1 MDMTVKLYKRLLQYV
16 KPYRMKLILAM
27 ICMVFFALCTAGTA
41 WLVQPAMDKIFVDKD
56 MRMLFLIPAFIIGLF
71 LIKGVFYYGQTYLM
85 SFVGLRIVADLREKL
100 YHHLQYLSLSFFT
113 KTPTGI
119 LISRL
124 TNDISLIQGAVSS
137 AITSVLRDCFSIIT
151 LTVVVFYRDWK
162 LACIAFIILPLAAIP
177 IIKFGQKLRKFSIKG
192 QIRMG
197 SITSL
202 LQETI
207 SGNRIVKAFTME
219 DYESRRFSAENDRF
233 FKVVMKRQKIRALS
247 SPVVEVLGGLGVAGI
262 VLVGGY
268 SVIKG
273 NSTPGTFGSFLA
285 AILLLY
291 KPIKSLSRVNDIV
304 QGGLAAGSRVFELM
318 DETPEIRDADE
329 AVPLT
334 GISDGIKFERV
345 SFKYEDERVLK
356 DINVEV
362 KVGEVLALVGMS
374 GAGKTTLVNLIPRFY
389 DVDEGQI
396 TIDGRDI
403 RTLTIKSLR
412 EHVAIVTQQTILF
425 NDTVRNNI
433 AYGDITRS
441 EEEIIE
447 AAKAA
452 NAHGFIEKLPLG
464 YDTVIGERGV
474 KLSGGER
481 QRVSIARALL
491 KDAPILILDEATS
504 SLDSESELQ
513 VQIALERLMANRTV
527 FLIAHRLSTIRNAH
541 RILVIDNGRTVE
553 VGTHDELLA
562 LNRIYKRLYDMQ
574 FRDDGETVLRK
585 AKVRQIY

>member
-1 MDMTVKLYKRLLQYV
+1 LYKRLLQFV
-16 KPYRMKLILAM
+16 KPYRAKLVLSM
-27 ICMVFFALCTAGTA
+27 ICMVFVAISTAGAA

-56 MRMLFLIPAFIIGLF
+56 MRMLFLIPMVIVGLY
-71 LIKGVFYYGQTYLM
+71 LLKGIFYYGQAYLM
-85 SFVGLRIVADLREKL
+85 SFVGQRIVADLREKL

-124 TNDISLIQGAVSS
+124 TNDVTLIQGAVSS
-137 AITSVLRDCFSIIT
+137 AITTVLRDSFTIIA

-177 IIKFGQKLRKFSIKG
+177 IVKFGKKLRKFSIKG

-197 SITSL
+197 FITSL

-219 DYESRRFSAENDRF
+219 DYEYRRFSAENDRF
-233 FKVVMKRQKIRALS
+233 FKVLMKRQKIRALS
-247 SPVVEVLGGLGVAGI
+247 SPVVEALGGLGIAGI

-268 SVIKG
+268 GVIQG

-285 AILLLY
+285 ALFLLY
-291 KPIKSLSRVNDIV
+291 KPIKSLSTVNDIV

-318 DETPEIRDADE
+318 DTTPDIRDADE
-329 AVPLT
+329 AVSLN
-334 GISDGIKFERV
+334 GISDGIKFEHA
-345 SFKYEDERVLK
+345 SFKYEDKMVLK
-356 DINVEV
+356 DINLDV
-362 KVGEVLALVGMS
+362 KVGEVLALVGVS

-389 DVDEGQI
+389 DIDEGHI
-396 TIDGRDI
+396 TIDERDI

-412 EHVAIVTQQTILF
+412 EHIGIVTQQTILF

-433 AYGDITRS
+433 AYGDVTRS
-441 EEEIIE
+441 EEEIVE

-464 YDTVIGERGV
+464 YDTIIGEQGV

-491 KDAPILILDEATS
+491 KNAPILILDEATS
-504 SLDSESELQ
+504 SLDSESEFQ
-513 VQIALERLMANRTV
+513 VQTALERLMANRTV

-541 RILVIDNGRTVE
+541 RILVIDNGRIVE
-553 VGTHDELLA
+553 EGTHDELLA
-562 LNRIYKRLYDMQ
+562 MDRIYKRLYQMQ

-585 AKVRQIY
+585 PKVRQIY

>member
-1 MDMTVKLYKRLLQYV
+1 MTVKLYKRLFQYI
-16 KPYRMKLILAM
+16 KPYRMRVIMAM
-27 ICMVFFALCTAGTA
+27 ICMVFFALCTGGTA
-41 WLVQPAMDKIFVDKD
+41 WLVQPAMDKIFLDKD
-56 MRMLFLIPAFIIGLF
+56 MRTLFLIPIVIVGLY
-71 LIKGVFYYGQTYLM
+71 LIKGVFYYGQAYFM
-85 SFVGLRIVADLREKL
+85 YYVGHRIVADLREQL

-124 TNDISLIQGAVSS
+124 TNDVRLLQGAVSN
-137 AITSVLRDCFSIIT
+137 AITSVLRDSFTIIT
-151 LTVVVFYRDWK
+151 LTAVVFYRDWK
-162 LACIAFIILPLAAIP
+162 LACIALIVLPLAAIP
-177 IIKFGQKLRKFSIKG
+177 IVKFGQKLRKFSIRS
-192 QIRMG
+192 QVRMG

-219 DYESRRFSAENDRF
+219 DYESRRFAAENDQY
-233 FKVVMKRQKIRALS
+233 FKVIMKRQKIKALS
-247 SPVVEVLGGLGVAGI
+247 PPVVEVLGGLGVAGI

-285 AILLLY
+285 ALLLLY
-291 KPIKSLSRVNDIV
+291 KPIKSLSKVNDIV
-304 QGGLAAGSRVFELM
+304 QAGLAASSRVFELM
-318 DETPEIRDADE
+318 DKTPEIRDADG
-329 AVPLT
+329 AVPLN
-334 GISDGIKFERV
+334 GISDGIKFKGV
-345 SFKYEDERVLK
+345 SFKYEDELVLK
-356 DINVEV
+356 DINLEV

-389 DVDEGQI
+389 DLDEGQI

-403 RTLTIKSLR
+403 RTFTIRSLR
-412 EHVAIVTQQTILF
+412 EHIAIVTQQTILF

-441 EEEIIE
+441 EEEIVE
-447 AAKAA
+447 AAKVA
-452 NAHGFIEKLPLG
+452 NAHAFIEKLPLG
-464 YDTVIGERGV
+464 YDTVIGERGT
-474 KLSGGER
+474 KLSGGEQ
-481 QRVSIARALL
+481 QRISIARALL
-491 KDAPILILDEATS
+491 KNAPILILDEATS
-504 SLDSESELQ
+504 SLDSESEFQ

-541 RILVIDNGRTVE
+541 RILVIDKGRTVE
-553 VGTHDELLA
+553 EGTHDELLA
-562 LNRIYKRLYDMQ
+562 LNRTYKKLYNMQ

>member
-1 MDMTVKLYKRLLQYV
+1 MTVKLYKRLLQYV

-27 ICMVFFALCTAGTA
+27 ICMLFFGLCTAGTA

-56 MRMLFLIPAFIIGLF
+56 MRMLFLIPMLIVGLY
-71 LIKGVFYYGQTYLM
+71 LIKGVFYYGQAYLM
-85 SFVGLRIVADLREKL
+85 SYVGQRIVADLRERL
-100 YHHLQYLSLSFFT
+100 YHHLQYFSLSFFT

-124 TNDISLIQGAVSS
+124 TNDVALIQGAVSN
-137 AITSVLRDCFSIIT
+137 AITSVLRDSFSIIT
-151 LTVVVFYRDWK
+151 LTGVVFYRDWK
-162 LACIAFIILPLAAIP
+162 LACIAFIVLPLAAIP
-177 IIKFGQKLRKFSIKG
+177 IVKFGQKLRKFSTRG

-219 DYESRRFSAENDRF
+219 DYESRRFSAENDQF
-233 FKVVMKRQKIRALS
+233 FKVTMKRQKIRALS

-262 VLVGGY
+262 VLLGGY

-285 AILLLY
+285 ALFLLY

-304 QGGLAAGSRVFELM
+304 QGGLAASSRVFELM
-318 DETPEIRDADE
+318 DRTPEIRDADG
-329 AVPLT
+329 AVPLN
-334 GISDGIKFERV
+334 GISDGIKFEHV
-345 SFKYEDERVLK
+345 SFKYEDELVLK
-356 DINVEV
+356 DMNLEV
-362 KVGEVLALVGMS
+362 KVGDVLALVGMS

-396 TIDGRDI
+396 TIDGGDI
-403 RTLTIKSLR
+403 RTFTIKSLR
-412 EHVAIVTQQTILF
+412 EHIAIVTQQTILF

-441 EEEIIE
+441 EEEIVE

-464 YDTVIGERGV
+464 YDTMIGERGV

-481 QRVSIARALL
+481 QRISIARALL
-491 KDAPILILDEATS
+491 KNAPILILDEATS
-504 SLDSESELQ
+504 SLDSESEFQ

-553 VGTHDELLA
+553 EGTHDELLA

>member
-1 MDMTVKLYKRLLQYV
+1 MTVKLYKRLLQYV

-27 ICMVFFALCTAGTA
+27 ICMLFFGLCTAGTA

-56 MRMLFLIPAFIIGLF
+56 MRMLFLIPTLIVGLY
-71 LIKGVFYYGQTYLM
+71 LIKGVFYYGQAYLM
-85 SFVGLRIVADLREKL
+85 SYVGLRIVADLRERL
-100 YHHLQYLSLSFFT
+100 YHHLQYFSLSFFT

-124 TNDISLIQGAVSS
+124 TNDVTLIQGAVSN
-137 AITSVLRDCFSIIT
+137 AITSVLRDSFSIIT
-151 LTVVVFYRDWK
+151 LTGVVFYRDWK
-162 LACIAFIILPLAAIP
+162 LACIAFIVLPLAAIP
-177 IIKFGQKLRKFSIKG
+177 IIKFGQKLRKFSIRG

-219 DYESRRFSAENDRF
+219 DYESRRFSAENDQF
-233 FKVVMKRQKIRALS
+233 FKVTMKRQKIRALS

-262 VLVGGY
+262 VLLGGY

-285 AILLLY
+285 ALFLLY

-304 QGGLAAGSRVFELM
+304 QGGLAASSRVFELM
-318 DETPEIRDADE
+318 DRTPEIRDADG
-329 AVPLT
+329 AVPLN
-334 GISDGIKFERV
+334 GISDGIKFEGV
-345 SFKYEDERVLK
+345 SFKYEDELVLK
-356 DINVEV
+356 DMNLEV
-362 KVGEVLALVGMS
+362 KVGDVLALVGMS

-403 RTLTIKSLR
+403 RTFTIKSLR
-412 EHVAIVTQQTILF
+412 EHIAIVTQQTILF

-441 EEEIIE
+441 EEEIVE

-481 QRVSIARALL
+481 QRISIARALL
-491 KDAPILILDEATS
+491 KNAPILILDEATS
-504 SLDSESELQ
+504 SLDSESEFQ

-541 RILVIDNGRTVE
+541 RILVIDHGRIVE
-553 VGTHDELLA
+553 EGTHDELLA
-562 LNRIYKRLYDMQ
+562 LNRTYKRLYDMQ

>member
-1 MDMTVKLYKRLLQYV
+1 MTVKLYKRLLHYI

-41 WLVQPAMDKIFVDKD
+41 WLVQPALDKIFVDKD
-56 MRMLFLIPAFIIGLF
+56 MWWLFLIPALIVGLY
-71 LIKGVFYYGQTYLM
+71 LIKGVFYYGQAYLM
-85 SFVGLRIVADLREKL
+85 SYVGQRIVADLREQL
-100 YHHLQYLSLSFFT
+100 YHHLQYFSLSFFT

-124 TNDISLIQGAVSS
+124 TNDIGLIQGAVSN
-137 AITSVLRDCFSIIT
+137 AITSILRDSFSIIT
-151 LTVVVFYRDWK
+151 LTGVVFYRDWK
-162 LACIAFIILPLAAIP
+162 LACIAFIVLPLAAIP
-177 IIKFGQKLRKFSIKG
+177 IVKFGQKLRKYSIRG

-233 FKVVMKRQKIRALS
+233 FKVTMKRQKIRALS

-262 VLVGGY
+262 VLVGGL
-268 SVIKG
+268 SVIQG

-285 AILLLY
+285 ALLLLY

-304 QGGLAAGSRVFELM
+304 QGGLAASSRVFELM
-318 DETPEIRDADE
+318 DRTPEIRDADG
-329 AVPLT
+329 AVPLN
-334 GISDGIKFERV
+334 GISDGIRFGHI
-345 SFKYEDERVLK
+345 SFKYEDELVLK
-356 DINVEV
+356 DMNLKV
-362 KVGEVLALVGMS
+362 KVGDVLALVGMS

-403 RTLTIKSLR
+403 RTFTVKSLR
-412 EHVAIVTQQTILF
+412 EHIAIVTQQTILF

-441 EEEIIE
+441 EEEIVE

-452 NAHGFIEKLPLG
+452 NAHGFIEKLPSG
-464 YDTVIGERGV
+464 YDTIIGERGV

-481 QRVSIARALL
+481 QRISIARALL
-491 KDAPILILDEATS
+491 KNAPILILDEATS
-504 SLDSESELQ
+504 SLDSESEFQ

-553 VGTHDELLA
+553 EGTHDELLA
-562 LNRIYKRLYDMQ
+562 LNRTYKKLYDMQ

-585 AKVRQIY
+585 AKVKQIY

>member
-1 MDMTVKLYKRLLQYV
+1 M
-16 KPYRMKLILAM
+16 AM
-27 ICMVFFALCTAGTA
+27 ICMVFVALCTAGAA

-56 MRMLFLIPAFIIGLF
+56 VRMLFLIPMVIVGLY
-71 LIKGVFYYGQTYLM
+71 LLKGIFYYGQAYLM
-85 SFVGLRIVADLREKL
+85 SFVGQRIVADLREKL

-124 TNDISLIQGAVSS
+124 TNDVTLIQGAVSS
-137 AITSVLRDCFSIIT
+137 AITTVLRDSFTIIA

-177 IIKFGQKLRKFSIKG
+177 IVKFGKKLRKFSIKG

-197 SITSL
+197 FITSL

-219 DYESRRFSAENDRF
+219 DYEYRRFSAENDRF
-233 FKVVMKRQKIRALS
+233 FKVLMKRQKIRALS
-247 SPVVEVLGGLGVAGI
+247 SPVVEALGGLGIAGI

-268 SVIKG
+268 GVIQG

-285 AILLLY
+285 ALLLLY
-291 KPIKSLSRVNDIV
+291 KPLKSLSTVNDIV

-318 DETPEIRDADE
+318 DTTPDIRDADE
-329 AVPLT
+329 AVSLN
-334 GISDGIKFERV
+334 GISDGIKFEHA
-345 SFKYEDERVLK
+345 SFKYEDEMVLK
-356 DINVEV
+356 DINLDV
-362 KVGEVLALVGMS
+362 KVGEVLALVGVS

-389 DVDEGQI
+389 DIDEGHI

-412 EHVAIVTQQTILF
+412 EHIGIVTQQTILF

-433 AYGDITRS
+433 AYGDVTRS
-441 EEEIIE
+441 EEEIVE

-464 YDTVIGERGV
+464 YDTIIGEQGV

-481 QRVSIARALL
+481 QRISIARALL
-491 KDAPILILDEATS
+491 KNAPILILDEATS
-504 SLDSESELQ
+504 SLDSESEFQ

-541 RILVIDNGRTVE
+541 RILVIDNGRIVE
-553 VGTHDELLA
+553 EGTHDELLA
-562 LNRIYKRLYDMQ
+562 MNRIYKRLYQMQ

-585 AKVRQIY
+585 PKVRQIY

>member
-1 MDMTVKLYKRLLQYV
+1 MTLKLYNRLLQYI

-27 ICMVFFALCTAGTA
+27 ICMVFFSLCTAGTA

-56 MRMLFLIPAFIIGLF
+56 MRMLFLIPTLIIGLY
-71 LIKGVFYYGQTYLM
+71 LIKGVFFYGQAYLM
-85 SFVGLRIVADLREKL
+85 SYVGQRIVADLREQL
-100 YHHLQYLSLSFFT
+100 YHHLQYFSLSFFT

-124 TNDISLIQGAVSS
+124 TNDISLIQGAVSR
-137 AITSVLRDCFSIIT
+137 AITSVLRDSFTIMA
-151 LTVVVFYRDWK
+151 LTGVVFYRDWK
-162 LACIAFIILPLAAIP
+162 LACIGFIVLPLVAIP
-177 IIKFGQKLRKFSIKG
+177 IVKFGQKLRKFSIRG

-219 DYESRRFSAENDRF
+219 DYESRRFSVENDRF
-233 FKVVMKRQKIRALS
+233 FKVIMKRQKIRALS
-247 SPVVEVLGGLGVAGI
+247 SPVVEVLGGLGVAGT

-285 AILLLY
+285 ALLLLY

-318 DETPEIRDADE
+318 DETPEIRDSDG
-329 AVPLT
+329 AVPLN
-334 GISDGIKFERV
+334 GISDGIKFEHV
-345 SFKYEDERVLK
+345 SFKYEDKRVLK
-356 DINVEV
+356 DINLEV

-403 RTLTIKSLR
+403 RTLTIKSVR
-412 EHVAIVTQQTILF
+412 EYIAIVTQQTILF

-441 EEEIIE
+441 EEEIVE
-447 AAKAA
+447 AAKVA

-464 YDTVIGERGV
+464 YDTVIGERGT
-474 KLSGGER
+474 KLSGGEQ
-481 QRVSIARALL
+481 QRISIARALL
-491 KDAPILILDEATS
+491 KNAPILILDEATS
-504 SLDSESELQ
+504 SLDSESEFQ
-513 VQIALERLMANRTV
+513 VQIALQRLMANRTV

-541 RILVIDNGRTVE
+541 RILVIDKGRTVE
-553 VGTHDELLA
+553 EGTHDELLA
-562 LNRIYKRLYDMQ
+562 LNRTYKKLYDMQ

-585 AKVRQIY
+585 AKVGQIY

>member
-1 MDMTVKLYKRLLQYV
+1 MELYRRLLQYV

-27 ICMVFFALCTAGTA
+27 TCMVFVAVCTAGSA
-41 WLVQPAMDKIFVDKD
+41 WLVQPAMDKIFIDKD
-56 MRMLFLIPAFIIGLF
+56 MRMLFLIPLLIVGLYI
-71 LIKGVFYYGQTYLM
+71 LKGVFYYGQAYLM
-85 SFVGLRIVADLREKL
+85 SYVGQRIVADFREKL
-100 YHHLQYLSLSFFT
+100 YDHIQRLSLSFFT

-124 TNDISLIQGAVSS
+124 TNDVTLIQGAVSS
-137 AITSVLRDCFSIIT
+137 ALTSVLRDSFTIFA

-162 LACIAFIILPLAAIP
+162 LACIAAIVLPLAAIP
-177 IIKFGQKLRKFSIKG
+177 IIKFGEKLRKFSIKG

-197 SITSL
+197 FITSL

-219 DYESRRFSAENDRF
+219 DYESRRFAAQNDHF
-233 FKVVMKRQKIRALS
+233 FKIIMKRQKIRALS
-247 SPVVEVLGGLGVAGI
+247 SPVVEALAGVGIAGI

-268 SVIKG
+268 AVVRG
-273 NSTPGTFGSFLA
+273 DSTPGTFGSFLA
-285 AILLLY
+285 ALLLLY
-291 KPIKSLSRVNDIV
+291 KPFKSLSMVNDIV
-304 QGGLAAGSRVFELM
+304 QGGLAAGSRVFELL
-318 DETPEIRDADE
+318 DTTADIRDADG
-329 AVPLT
+329 AVPLR
-334 GISDGIKFERV
+334 GISHAIKFEHA
-345 SFKYEDERVLK
+345 SFKYEDEMVLK
-356 DINVEV
+356 DINFEV
-362 KVGEVLALVGMS
+362 KAGEVVALVGVS

-389 DVDEGQI
+389 DIGEGRI
-396 TIDGRDI
+396 TIDGTDI

-412 EHVAIVTQQTILF
+412 EHIGIVTQQTILF

-441 EEEIIE
+441 EEEIVE

-464 YDTVIGERGV
+464 YDTIIGEQGV

-481 QRVSIARALL
+481 QRISIARALL
-491 KDAPILILDEATS
+491 KNAPILILDEATS
-504 SLDSESELQ
+504 SLDSESEFQ
-513 VQIALERLMANRTV
+513 VQVALERLMANRTV

-541 RILVIDNGRTVE
+541 RIVVIDSGRIVE
-553 VGTHDELLA
+553 EGTHDELLA
-562 LNRIYKRLYDMQ
+562 MNRIYGKLYQMQ

>member
-1 MDMTVKLYKRLLQYV
+1 MTVQLYKRLLQYV
-16 KPYRMKLILAM
+16 KPYRMRLILAM
-27 ICMVFFALCTAGTA
+27 ICMVFFGLCEGGTA
-41 WLVQPAMDKIFVDKD
+41 WLVKPALDTVFVDKD
-56 MRMLFLIPAFIIGLF
+56 VRMLFLIPAAIVVLF
-71 LIKGVFYYGQTYLM
+71 VTRGVFYYGQAYLM
-85 SFVGLRIVADLREKL
+85 SYVGQRIVADLREKL

-113 KTPTGI
+113 KTPTGV

-124 TNDISLIQGAVSS
+124 TNDIGLIQGAVSN
-137 AITSVLRDCFSIIT
+137 AITSILRDSFTIII
-151 LTVVVFYRDWK
+151 LTGVVFYRDWK
-162 LACIAFIILPLAAIP
+162 LACIAFTVLPLAAIP
-177 IIKFGQKLRKFSIKG
+177 IVKFGQKLRKFSIRG
-192 QIRMG
+192 QVRMG

-233 FKVVMKRQKIRALS
+233 FKVLMKRQKIRALS
-247 SPVVEVLGGLGVAGI
+247 SPVIEVLGGLGVAGI

-268 SVIKG
+268 SVIEG
-273 NSTPGTFGSFLA
+273 NSTPGTLGSFLA

-318 DETPEIRDADE
+318 DKTPEIRDADG
-329 AVPLT
+329 AVSLS
-334 GISDGIKFERV
+334 GISDGIKFEHV
-345 SFKYEDERVLK
+345 SFKYVDESVLK
-356 DINVEV
+356 DINIEV

-452 NAHGFIEKLPLG
+452 NAYGFIEKLPLG

-474 KLSGGER
+474 RLSGGER
-481 QRVSIARALL
+481 QRISIARALL

-504 SLDSESELQ
+504 SLDSESEFQ
-513 VQIALERLMANRTV
+513 VQAALERLMANRTV

-541 RILVIDNGRTVE
+541 RILVIDNGKTVE
-553 VGTHDELLA
+553 EGTHDELLA
-562 LNRIYKRLYDMQ
+562 LNRIYRRLYDMQ

>member
-1 MDMTVKLYKRLLQYV
+1 MTVKLYKRLLQYV

-27 ICMVFFALCTAGTA
+27 ICMLFFGLCTAGTA

-56 MRMLFLIPAFIIGLF
+56 MRMLFLIPTLIVGLY
-71 LIKGVFYYGQTYLM
+71 LIKGVFYYGQAYLM
-85 SFVGLRIVADLREKL
+85 SYVGQRIVADLRERL
-100 YHHLQYLSLSFFT
+100 YHHLQYFSLSFFT

-124 TNDISLIQGAVSS
+124 TNDVTLIQGAVSN
-137 AITSVLRDCFSIIT
+137 AITSVLRDSFSIIT
-151 LTVVVFYRDWK
+151 LTGVVFYRDWK
-162 LACIAFIILPLAAIP
+162 LACIAFIVLPLAAIP
-177 IIKFGQKLRKFSIKG
+177 IIKFGQKLRKFSIRG

-219 DYESRRFSAENDRF
+219 DYESRRFSAENDQF
-233 FKVVMKRQKIRALS
+233 FKVTMKRQKIRALS

-262 VLVGGY
+262 VLLGGY

-285 AILLLY
+285 ALFLLY

-304 QGGLAAGSRVFELM
+304 QGGLAASSRVFELM
-318 DETPEIRDADE
+318 DRTPEIRDADG
-329 AVPLT
+329 AVPLN
-334 GISDGIKFERV
+334 GISDGIKFEGV
-345 SFKYEDERVLK
+345 SFKYEDELVLK
-356 DINVEV
+356 DMNLEV
-362 KVGEVLALVGMS
+362 KVGDVLALVGMS

-403 RTLTIKSLR
+403 RTFTIKSLR
-412 EHVAIVTQQTILF
+412 EHIAIVTQQTILF

-441 EEEIIE
+441 EEEIVE

-481 QRVSIARALL
+481 QRISIARALL
-491 KDAPILILDEATS
+491 KNAPILILDEATS
-504 SLDSESELQ
+504 SLDSESEFQ

-541 RILVIDNGRTVE
+541 RILVIDHGRIVE
-553 VGTHDELLA
+553 EGTHDELLA
-562 LNRIYKRLYDMQ
+562 LNRTYKRLYDMQ

>member
-1 MDMTVKLYKRLLQYV
+1 MYKRLLQFV
-16 KPYRMKLILAM
+16 KPYRAKLVLSM
-27 ICMVFFALCTAGTA
+27 ICMVFVAISTAGAA

-56 MRMLFLIPAFIIGLF
+56 MRMLFLIPMVIVGLY
-71 LIKGVFYYGQTYLM
+71 LLKGIFYYGQAYLM
-85 SFVGLRIVADLREKL
+85 SFVGQRIVADLREKL

-124 TNDISLIQGAVSS
+124 TNDVTLIQGAVSS
-137 AITSVLRDCFSIIT
+137 AITTVLRDSFTIIA

-177 IIKFGQKLRKFSIKG
+177 IVKFGKKLRKFSIKG

-197 SITSL
+197 FITSL

-219 DYESRRFSAENDRF
+219 DYEYRRFSAENDRF
-233 FKVVMKRQKIRALS
+233 FKVLMKRQKIRALS
-247 SPVVEVLGGLGVAGI
+247 SPVVEALGGLGIAGI

-268 SVIKG
+268 GVIQG

-285 AILLLY
+285 ALLLLY
-291 KPIKSLSRVNDIV
+291 KPIKSLSTVNDIV

-318 DETPEIRDADE
+318 DTTPDIRDADE
-329 AVPLT
+329 AVSLN
-334 GISDGIKFERV
+334 GISDGIKFEHA
-345 SFKYEDERVLK
+345 SFKYEDKMVLK
-356 DINVEV
+356 DINLDV
-362 KVGEVLALVGMS
+362 KVGEVLALVGVS

-389 DVDEGQI
+389 DIDEGHI
-396 TIDGRDI
+396 TIDERDI

-412 EHVAIVTQQTILF
+412 EHIGIVTQQTILF

-433 AYGDITRS
+433 AYGDVTRS
-441 EEEIIE
+441 EEEIVE

-464 YDTVIGERGV
+464 YDTTIGEQGV

-491 KDAPILILDEATS
+491 KNAPILILDEATS
-504 SLDSESELQ
+504 SLDSESEFQ

-541 RILVIDNGRTVE
+541 RILVIDNGRIVE
-553 VGTHDELLA
+553 EGTHDELLA
-562 LNRIYKRLYDMQ
+562 MNRIYKRLYQMQ

-585 AKVRQIY
+585 PKVRQIY

>member
-1 MDMTVKLYKRLLQYV
+1 M
-16 KPYRMKLILAM
+16 AM
-27 ICMVFFALCTAGTA
+27 ICMVFVALCTAGAA
-41 WLVQPAMDKIFVDKD
+41 WLIQPAMDKIFVDKD
-56 MRMLFLIPAFIIGLF
+56 VRMLFLIPMVIVGLYF
-71 LIKGVFYYGQTYLM
+71 LKGIFYYGQAYLM
-85 SFVGLRIVADLREKL
+85 SYVGQRIVADLREKL

-124 TNDISLIQGAVSS
+124 TNDVTLIQGAVSS
-137 AITSVLRDCFSIIT
+137 AITTVLRDSFTIIA

-177 IIKFGQKLRKFSIKG
+177 IVKFGKKLRKFSIKG

-197 SITSL
+197 FITSL

-219 DYESRRFSAENDRF
+219 DYEYRRFSAENDRF
-233 FKVVMKRQKIRALS
+233 FKVLMKRQKIRALS
-247 SPVVEVLGGLGVAGI
+247 SPVVEALGGLGIAGI

-268 SVIKG
+268 GVIQG

-285 AILLLY
+285 ALLLLY
-291 KPIKSLSRVNDIV
+291 KPIKSLSTVNDIV

-318 DETPEIRDADE
+318 DTTPDIRDADE
-329 AVPLT
+329 AVSLN
-334 GISDGIKFERV
+334 GISDGIKFEHA
-345 SFKYEDERVLK
+345 SFKYEDEMVLK
-356 DINVEV
+356 DINLDV
-362 KVGEVLALVGMS
+362 KVGEVLALVGVS

-389 DVDEGQI
+389 DIDEGHI
-396 TIDGRDI
+396 TIDERDI

-412 EHVAIVTQQTILF
+412 EHIGIVTQQTILF

-433 AYGDITRS
+433 AYGDVTRS
-441 EEEIIE
+441 EEEIVE

-464 YDTVIGERGV
+464 YDTIIGEQGV

-481 QRVSIARALL
+481 QRISIARALL
-491 KDAPILILDEATS
+491 KNAPILILDEATS
-504 SLDSESELQ
+504 SLDSESEFQ
-513 VQIALERLMANRTV
+513 VQVALERLMANRTV

-541 RILVIDNGRTVE
+541 RILVIDNGRIVE
-553 VGTHDELLA
+553 EGTHDELLA
-562 LNRIYKRLYDMQ
+562 MNRIYKRLYQMQ

-585 AKVRQIY
+585 PKVRQIY

>member
-1 MDMTVKLYKRLLQYV
+1 MTVELYKRLLQYV
-16 KPYRMKLILAM
+16 KPYRMKFILAM
-27 ICMVFFALCTAGTA
+27 ICMVFFGLCQGGTA
-41 WLVQPAMDKIFVDKD
+41 WLAQPAVDGVLVDKD
-56 MRMLFLIPAFIIGLF
+56 GSKLFLIATAIIALF
-71 LIKGVFYYGQTYLM
+71 LIRGVFDYGQAYLM
-85 SFVGLRIVADLREKL
+85 NYVGQRIVADLREQL
-100 YHHLQYLSLSFFT
+100 YNHLQYFSLSFFT

-124 TNDISLIQGAVSS
+124 TNDIGLIQGAVSN
-137 AITSVLRDCFSIIT
+137 AITTILKESVTIIT
-151 LTVVVFYRDWK
+151 LTGVVFYQDWR
-162 LACIAFIILPLAAIP
+162 LASIAFIVLPLAGIP
-177 IIKFGQKLRKFSIKG
+177 IVKFGQKLRKFSIKG

-219 DYESRRFSAENDRF
+219 DYESRRFSAENDRL
-233 FKVVMKRQKIRALS
+233 FKVIMKRLKIRALS
-247 SPVVEVLGGLGVAGI
+247 SPVVEVLGGLGIAGV

-273 NSTPGTFGSFLA
+273 NMTPGSLSSFLVA
-285 AILLLY
+285 LGLLY
-291 KPIKSLSRVNDIV
+291 KPIKSLTRLNDIV

-318 DETPEIRDADE
+318 DQTPEIGDTDG

-334 GISDGIKFERV
+334 GISDGIKFEGV
-345 SFKYEDERVLK
+345 SFKYEDDTVLK
-356 DINVEV
+356 DITIEV

-389 DVDEGQI
+389 DIDKGHI

-403 RTLTIKSLR
+403 RTFTIKSLR
-412 EHVAIVTQQTILF
+412 EHIAIVTQQTILF

-433 AYGDITRS
+433 AYGDIARS

-541 RILVIDNGRTVE
+541 RIVVIDNGRPVE
-553 VGTHDELLA
+553 EGTHDELLA
-562 LNRIYKRLYDMQ
+562 LNQTYRKLHDMQ
-574 FRDDGETVLRK
+574 FRDDGQRVLRK
-585 AKVRQIY
+585 TKVRQIY

>member
-1 MDMTVKLYKRLLQYV
+1 
-16 KPYRMKLILAM
+16 MKFVLAM
-27 ICMVFFALCTAGTA
+27 ICMVFFGLCQGGTA
-41 WLVQPAMDKIFVDKD
+41 WLAQPAVDGVLVDKD
-56 MRMLFLIPAFIIGLF
+56 GSKLFLIAAAIIALF
-71 LIKGVFYYGQTYLM
+71 LIRGVFDYGQAYLM
-85 SFVGLRIVADLREKL
+85 NYVGQRVVADLREQL
-100 YHHLQYLSLSFFT
+100 YNHLQYFSLSFFT

-124 TNDISLIQGAVSS
+124 TNDIALIQGAVSN
-137 AITSVLRDCFSIIT
+137 AITTILKESITIIT
-151 LTVVVFYRDWK
+151 LTGVVFYQDWR
-162 LACIAFIILPLAAIP
+162 LASIAFIVLPLAGIP
-177 IIKFGQKLRKFSIKG
+177 IVKFGQKLRKFSIKG

-219 DYESRRFSAENDRF
+219 DYESRRFSAENDRL
-233 FKVVMKRQKIRALS
+233 FKIIMKRLKIRALS
-247 SPVVEVLGGLGVAGI
+247 SPVVEVLGGLGIAGV

-273 NSTPGTFGSFLA
+273 NLTPGGLSSFLVA
-285 AILLLY
+285 LGLLY
-291 KPIKSLSRVNDIV
+291 KPIKSLTRLNDVV

-318 DETPEIRDADE
+318 DQTPEIQDSHG
-329 AVPLT
+329 AVALT
-334 GISDGIKFERV
+334 GISDGIKFEGV
-345 SFKYEDERVLK
+345 SFKYEDETVLK

-389 DVDEGQI
+389 DVDKGHI

-412 EHVAIVTQQTILF
+412 EHIAIVTQQTILF

-433 AYGDITRS
+433 AYGDIARS
-441 EEEIIE
+441 EEEIME

-541 RILVIDNGRTVE
+541 RIVVIDNGRPVE
-553 VGTHDELLA
+553 EGTHDELLA
-562 LNRIYKRLYDMQ
+562 LNRAYKRLYHMQ
-574 FRDDGETVLRK
+574 FRDDGQRVLRK
-585 AKVRQIY
+585 TKVRQIY

>member
-1 MDMTVKLYKRLLQYV
+1 MQYV

-56 MRMLFLIPAFIIGLF
+56 MRMLFLIPTLIVGLY
-71 LIKGVFYYGQTYLM
+71 LIKGVFYYGQAYLM
-85 SFVGLRIVADLREKL
+85 SYVGQRIVADLREKL

-113 KTPTGI
+113 KTPTGV

-124 TNDISLIQGAVSS
+124 TNDITLIQGAVSS
-137 AITSVLRDCFSIIT
+137 AITSVLKDSFTIII
-151 LTVVVFYRDWK
+151 LTGVVFYRDWK
-162 LACIAFIILPLAAIP
+162 LACIAFIVLPLAAIP
-177 IIKFGQKLRKFSIKG
+177 IVKFGQKLRKFSMRG

-268 SVIKG
+268 GVIKG

-285 AILLLY
+285 ALLLLY
-291 KPIKSLSRVNDIV
+291 KPIKALSRVNDIV
-304 QGGLAAGSRVFELM
+304 QGGLAASSRVFELM
-318 DETPEIRDADE
+318 DRTPEIRNADG
-329 AVPLT
+329 AVPLN
-334 GISDGIKFERV
+334 GISNGIKFEHV

-362 KVGEVLALVGMS
+362 KVGEILALVGMS

-389 DVDEGQI
+389 DIDEGQI

-403 RTLTIKSLR
+403 RTFTIKSLR
-412 EHVAIVTQQTILF
+412 QHIAIVTQQTILF

-441 EEEIIE
+441 EEEIVE

-452 NAHGFIEKLPLG
+452 NAHGFIEKLPLD

-481 QRVSIARALL
+481 QRISIARALL
-491 KDAPILILDEATS
+491 KNAPILILDEATS
-504 SLDSESELQ
+504 SLDSESEFQ
-513 VQIALERLMANRTV
+513 VQIALERLMVNRTV

-553 VGTHDELLA
+553 EGTHDELLA
-562 LNRIYKRLYDMQ
+562 LNRTYKRLYDMQ

>member
-1 MDMTVKLYKRLLQYV
+1 
-16 KPYRMKLILAM
+16 
-27 ICMVFFALCTAGTA
+27 
-41 WLVQPAMDKIFVDKD
+41 
-56 MRMLFLIPAFIIGLF
+56 MLFLIAAAIIALF
-71 LIKGVFYYGQTYLM
+71 LIKGVFDYGQSYLM
-85 SFVGLRIVADLREKL
+85 NYVGQRIVADLREKL
-100 YHHLQYLSLSFFT
+100 YNHLQYFSLSFFT
-113 KTPTGI
+113 KTPTGV

-124 TNDISLIQGAVSS
+124 TNDIALIQGAVSN
-137 AITSVLRDCFSIIT
+137 AITTVLKESFTIIT
-151 LTVVVFYRDWK
+151 LTGVVFYQDWK
-162 LACIAFIILPLAAIP
+162 LACIAFIVLPLAAIP
-177 IIKFGQKLRKFSIKG
+177 IVTFGQKLRKFSIKG

-219 DYESRRFSAENDRF
+219 DYESRRFAAENDRF
-233 FKVVMKRQKIRALS
+233 FKIVMKRQKIRALS
-247 SPVVEVLGGLGVAGI
+247 SPVIELLGGLGAASI

-273 NSTPGTFGSFLA
+273 NSTPGSLTSFLIA
-285 AILLLY
+285 LGLLY
-291 KPIKSLSRVNDIV
+291 KPIKSLSRLNDTV
-304 QGGLAAGSRVFELM
+304 QGGLAAGSRVFELL
-318 DETPEIRDADE
+318 DQTPEIKDTDG

-334 GISDGIKFERV
+334 GISDGIKFDHI
-345 SFKYEDERVLK
+345 SFKYEDKNVLK
-356 DINVEV
+356 DITIEV

-389 DVDEGQI
+389 DVEEGQI

-412 EHVAIVTQQTILF
+412 EHIAIVTQQTILF

-441 EEEIIE
+441 EEEIME

-464 YDTVIGERGV
+464 YDTVIGERG
-474 KLSGGER
+474 KGGKALGWGTAEDLYCQGAAQGCPHPHSGRGHLVPGLR
-481 QRVSIARALL
+481 IGISG
-491 KDAPILILDEATS
+491 S
-504 SLDSESELQ
+504 G
-513 VQIALERLMANRTV
+513 RTGK
-527 FLIAHRLSTIRNAH
+527 IRNAH
-541 RILVIDNGRTVE
+541 RILVIDNGRAVE
-553 VGTHDELLA
+553 EGTHDELFA
-562 LNRIYKRLYDMQ
+562 LNRTYRKLYDMQ
-574 FRDDGETVLRK
+574 FRDDGKTVLRN

>member
-1 MDMTVKLYKRLLQYV
+1 MTVELYKRLLQYV
-16 KPYRMKLILAM
+16 KPYRMRLVLAM
-27 ICMVFFALCTAGTA
+27 ICMVFFGLCQGGTA
-41 WLVQPAMDKIFVDKD
+41 WLAQPAVDGVLVDKD
-56 MRMLFLIPAFIIGLF
+56 GSKLFLIAAAIIALF
-71 LIKGVFYYGQTYLM
+71 LIRGVFDYGQAYLM
-85 SFVGLRIVADLREKL
+85 NFVGQRVVADLREQL
-100 YHHLQYLSLSFFT
+100 YNHLQYFSLSFFT
-113 KTPTGI
+113 KTPTGL

-124 TNDISLIQGAVSS
+124 TNDIGLIQGAVSN
-137 AITSVLRDCFSIIT
+137 AITTILKESVTIIT
-151 LTVVVFYRDWK
+151 LTGVVFYQDWK
-162 LACIAFIILPLAAIP
+162 LASIAFIVLPLAGIP
-177 IIKFGQKLRKFSIKG
+177 IVKFGQKLRKFSIRG
-192 QIRMG
+192 QVRMG

-233 FKVVMKRQKIRALS
+233 FKVIMKRQKIRALS
-247 SPVVEVLGGLGVAGI
+247 SPVVEVLGGLGVAGV

-273 NSTPGTFGSFLA
+273 NLTPGSLSSFLIA
-285 AILLLY
+285 LGLLY
-291 KPIKSLSRVNDIV
+291 KPIKSLSRLNDIV

-318 DETPEIRDADE
+318 DQTPEIRDTDG

-334 GISDGIKFERV
+334 GISDGIKFEHI
-345 SFKYEDERVLK
+345 SFKYEDESVLK
-356 DINVEV
+356 DITLEV

-389 DVDEGQI
+389 DVDEGHI

-412 EHVAIVTQQTILF
+412 EHIGIVTQQTILF

-433 AYGDITRS
+433 AYGDIARS

-452 NAHGFIEKLPLG
+452 NAHGFVEKLPLG

-491 KDAPILILDEATS
+491 KNAPILILDEATS

-541 RILVIDNGRTVE
+541 RILVIDNGRPVE
-553 VGTHDELLA
+553 EGTHDELLA
-562 LNRIYKRLYDMQ
+562 LNRTYRKLYDMQ
-574 FRDDGETVLRK
+574 FRDDGQRVLRK
-585 AKVRQIY
+585 TKVRQIY

>member
-1 MDMTVKLYKRLLQYV
+1 MTMELYKRLLQYV
-16 KPYRMKLILAM
+16 KPYRMKLVLAM
-27 ICMVFFALCTAGTA
+27 LCMVFVALSTAASA
-41 WLVQPAMDKIFVDKD
+41 WLVQPAMDKIFIDKD
-56 MRMLFLIPAFIIGLF
+56 MRMLFLIPAFIVGLY
-71 LIKGVFYYGQTYLM
+71 LLKGMFYYGQAYLM
-85 SFVGLRIVADLREKL
+85 SFVGQRIVADLREKL

-124 TNDISLIQGAVSS
+124 TNDVTLIQGAVSS
-137 AITSVLRDCFSIIT
+137 ALTSVLRDSFTIIT

-162 LACIAFIILPLAAIP
+162 LACIAAIILPLAAIP
-177 IIKFGQKLRKFSIKG
+177 IVKFGQKLRKFSIKG

-197 SITSL
+197 FITSL

-219 DYESRRFSAENDRF
+219 DYESRRFSEENDQF
-233 FKVVMKRQKIRALS
+233 FNVLMKRQKIRALS
-247 SPVVEVLGGLGVAGI
+247 SPVVEALGGMGI
-262 VLVGGY
+262 AVIVVVGGY
-268 SVIKG
+268 AVING

-285 AILLLY
+285 ALVLLY
-291 KPIKSLSRVNDIV
+291 KPFKSLSMVNDIV

-318 DETPEIRDADE
+318 DTTPEIMDADG
-329 AVPLT
+329 AVPLNV
-334 GISDGIKFERV
+334 ISDSIKFEHV
-345 SFKYEDERVLK
+345 SFKYEDEMVLK
-356 DINVEV
+356 DINLEV
-362 KVGEVLALVGMS
+362 KVGEVMALVGMS

-389 DVDEGQI
+389 DIDEGRI
-396 TIDGRDI
+396 TIDGKDI

-412 EHVAIVTQQTILF
+412 EHIGIVTQQTILF

-441 EEEIIE
+441 EEEIAE

-464 YDTVIGERGV
+464 YDTIIGERGLR
-474 KLSGGER
+474 LSGGER
-481 QRVSIARALL
+481 QRISIARALL
-491 KDAPILILDEATS
+491 KNAPILILDEATS
-504 SLDSESELQ
+504 SLDSESEYQ
-513 VQIALERLMANRTV
+513 VQVALERLMANRTV

-541 RILVIDNGRTVE
+541 RILVIDNGRIVE
-553 VGTHDELLA
+553 EGTHDELLA
-562 LNRIYKRLYDMQ
+562 MNRIYKRLYQMQ

-585 AKVRQIY
+585 PKVEHIY

>member
-1 MDMTVKLYKRLLQYV
+1 
-16 KPYRMKLILAM
+16 MKLVLAM
-27 ICMVFFALCTAGTA
+27 ICMVFFGLCQGGTA
-41 WLVQPAMDKIFVDKD
+41 YLAQPAVDGVLIDKNG
-56 MRMLFLIPAFIIGLF
+56 RMLFLIAAAIIALF
-71 LIKGVFYYGQTYLM
+71 LIKGVFDYGQSYLM
-85 SFVGLRIVADLREKL
+85 NYVGQRIVADLREKL
-100 YHHLQYLSLSFFT
+100 YNHLQYFSLSFFT
-113 KTPTGI
+113 KTPTGV

-124 TNDISLIQGAVSS
+124 TNDIALIQGAVSN
-137 AITSVLRDCFSIIT
+137 AITTVLKESFTIIT
-151 LTVVVFYRDWK
+151 LTGVVFYQDWK
-162 LACIAFIILPLAAIP
+162 LACIAFIVLPLAAIP
-177 IIKFGQKLRKFSIKG
+177 IVTFGQKLRKFSIKG

-219 DYESRRFSAENDRF
+219 DYESRRFAAENDRF
-233 FKVVMKRQKIRALS
+233 FKIVMKRQKIRALS
-247 SPVVEVLGGLGVAGI
+247 SPVIELLGGLGAASI

-273 NSTPGTFGSFLA
+273 NSTPGSLTSFLIA
-285 AILLLY
+285 LGLLY
-291 KPIKSLSRVNDIV
+291 KPIKSLSRLNDTV
-304 QGGLAAGSRVFELM
+304 QGGLAAGSRVFELL
-318 DETPEIRDADE
+318 DQTPEIKDTDG

-334 GISDGIKFERV
+334 GISDGIKFDHI
-345 SFKYEDERVLK
+345 SFKYEDKNVLK
-356 DINVEV
+356 DITIEV

-389 DVDEGQI
+389 DVEEGQI

-412 EHVAIVTQQTILF
+412 EHIAIVTQQTILF

-441 EEEIIE
+441 EEEIME

-481 QRVSIARALL
+481 QRISIARALL

-504 SLDSESELQ
+504 SLDSESEFQ
-513 VQIALERLMANRTV
+513 VQVALERLMVNRTV

-541 RILVIDNGRTVE
+541 RILVIDNGKTVE
-553 VGTHDELLA
+553 EGTHDELLA
-562 LNRIYKRLYDMQ
+562 LNRAYKRLYHMQ
-574 FRDDGETVLRK
+574 FRDDGKTVLRK